1 MFNKSEAILKKMLV
15 WNCHLGGMGPRR
27 KGGKFFFL
35 KVEIEEYDMLK
46 KSAES
51 FFFSDFFPFNFEMYI
66 SENTSNSVQVQEVI
80 N

>member
-27 KGGKFFFL
+27 KGGKFFFFL

-51 FFFSDFFPFNFEMYI
+51 FFFQISFPLILKCTFLKTHQTVSRFKR
-66 SENTSNSVQVQEVI
+66 
-80 N
+80 